1 MLELGGS
8 GDPLSARLNKQDEPV
23 ASRPQADARRAT
35 PDPAAAGNR
44 PPTSGGGE
52 RPRPPVEQPR
62 TVRLDGDTTLYSIAV
77 RHLGSG
83 ARWRE
88 IARLNGWSEADV
100 RRLAKGTVVKLPAK

>member
-1 MLELGGS
+1 LLELGGS
-8 GDPLSARLNKQDEPV
+8 GNPLSARMQKQDEPV
-23 ASRPQADARRAT
+23 ALRPQADARHPT
-35 PDPAAAGNR
+35 PGPAVAGNR
-44 PPTSGGGE
+44 PQTPADGA
-52 RPRPPVEQPR
+52 RPRPPVEQPW